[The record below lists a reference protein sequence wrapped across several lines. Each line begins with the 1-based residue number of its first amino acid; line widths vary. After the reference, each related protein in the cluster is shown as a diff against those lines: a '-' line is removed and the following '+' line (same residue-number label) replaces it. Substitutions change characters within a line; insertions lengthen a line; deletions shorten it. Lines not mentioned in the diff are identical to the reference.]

1 VRRERRPEVGQPPQ
15 QVVQPEAGEG
25 PPEGLRVLGV
35 GQQGGLGQG
44 PAKSVGLAQPEV
56 GRGQGH
62 QQLAVQV
69 GHGRPELARLA
80 YVGLQ
85 QGLDGAGVGGLM
97 AGAAEP
103 PSESEID
110 PHLGE

>member
-25 PPEGLRVLGV
+25 LLEGLRVLGV

-44 PAKSVGLAQPEV
+44 PAEPVGLAQPEV

-62 QQLAVQV
+62 QQLAVQF
-69 GHGRPELARLA
+69 GHLRPELGRWAHI
-80 YVGLQ
+80 GLQ
-85 QGLDGAGVGGLM
+85 QRLDGAGVGGVL
-97 AGAAEP
+97 AGACEP
-103 PSESEID
+103 PSESQVD
-110 PHLGE
+110 LHLGE